1 MVYDNAILNHP
12 ELLNALLNS
21 SQFSLSEIIN
31 IFRNID
37 EDFINQFCLGGD
49 ITVLEQIL
57 SIE

>member
-12 ELLNALLNS
+12 ELLNALVNS
-21 SQFSLSEIIN
+21 SHLSLSEIIN

-37 EDFINQFCLGGD
+37 EDFINQFCFGRD